1 MSKKKV
7 DIEAEVEATEEKPKH
22 SVWDAF
28 WRGNPNAELEDVE
41 AEAKGE
47 DDSKPGFRWF

>member
-7 DIEAEVEATEEKPKH
+7 DIEAEVEAAEEKPKH
-22 SVWDAF
+22 SVWDSF
-28 WRGNPNAELEDVE
+28 WRGAPKAEQEDVE
-41 AEAKGE
+41 AEEKEE